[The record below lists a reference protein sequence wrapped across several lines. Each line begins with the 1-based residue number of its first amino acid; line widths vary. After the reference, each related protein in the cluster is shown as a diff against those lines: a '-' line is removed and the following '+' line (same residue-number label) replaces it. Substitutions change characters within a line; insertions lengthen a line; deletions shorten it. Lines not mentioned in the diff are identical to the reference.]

1 MKLEEYFT
9 FYSKEIIKANPHA
22 PYVARRCCMN
32 VNCKYK
38 QKNESHYHCKLCDYV
53 RVGRY
58 YNGMKNHLVSKHA
71 HVIGLKANPD
81 KNSGGKSE
89 NGNYSVIDHSYT
101 NGESAF
107 LSNTDPPSM
116 LTLPKFSDELPQ
128 EDSLSSAKSHQL
140 SATPTTVSSIGPSIV
155 AERVSKAPATV
166 HCISADCGIIP
177 ASGTSPLIPITFG
190 VVSSQ
195 QLFASAKDPIASCK
209 RPSLHAKEANV
220 KSCSIP
226 ECKNYSSKLKTLLRM
241 QKPGGKRQVDWKST
255 MLLLTYYKID
265 RTNDISSKFICS
277 VHWREWYNFNW
288 KLNKQMA
295 LL

>member
-1 MKLEEYFT
+1 MRLEEYFT
-9 FYSKEIIKANPHA
+9 FYSKEIFRVSPHA

-58 YNGMKNHLVSKHA
+58 YNGMKNHLISKHA
-71 HVIGLKANPD
+71 YAIGLKANPD
-81 KNSGGKSE
+81 KNSGEKSE

-101 NGESAF
+101 NGESASF
-107 LSNTDPPSM
+107 SDTSPPSM

-128 EDSLSSAKSHQL
+128 ENSLSSAKRHQL
-140 SATPTTVSSIGPSIV
+140 RVTSTAVSSRSPSIV
-155 AERVSKAPATV
+155 AERDSKAPATV
-166 HCISADCGIIP
+166 YCISSESGIIP
-177 ASGTSPLIPITFG
+177 ASGISPSIPITFG

-195 QLFASAKDPIASCK
+195 QLLASLKDPMPSCN
-209 RPSLHAKEANV
+209 RPYLHAKETNV

-226 ECKNYSSKLKTLLRM
+226 KCTNYSSKLKTLLRM
-241 QKPGGKRQVDWKST
+241 QKRGGGRLVDWKST

-265 RTNDISSKFICS
+265 KTSDISSKFICS
-277 VHWREWYNFNW
+277 VHWREWYNFNC